1 MSRIR
6 TDLDMQLQIHHLRH
20 LFCSKTARFRAIS
33 HFRGLNTSNLAQSSR
48 FAIFACILL
57 SLVVAPGRLYLRNTA
72 LPFGSTLACGGVKT
86 YARRKVILNYTWV
99 AKSIESQIRQLI
111 SRVFAH
117 RKSIKPY
124 RNDSYAL
131 A

>member
-1 MSRIR
+1 MSRIPA
-6 TDLDMQLQIHHLRH
+6 DLDRQQQIHYFGH
-20 LFCSKTARFRAIS
+20 LFWSKTARFRVNS

-57 SLVVAPGRLYLRNTA
+57 SLVVAPGRLHLRNTA

-99 AKSIESQIRQLI
+99 IKNIECPIPQLM
-111 SRVFAH
+111 SGVFAH
-117 RKSIKPY
+117 RKSTKPY
-124 RNDSYAL
+124 RNDSYAIT
-131 A
+131 